1 MVSPSE
7 PNRGR
12 TGNRLLDRLPA
23 ADLKVLARESEV
35 VHLSSRQVLF
45 HAQDH
50 LEYLYFPL
58 SAVLSLVS
66 PTPVDSLGLEIA
78 SVGNEGGVGLTA
90 ALLEGPTSFYEAA
103 CQVPGACLR
112 LPAPFLAEV
121 MANRS
126 AVCTLVKKYLAVT
139 NRILIQSVVCSAVHQ
154 VEQRICRWLL
164 AMHEKAATEVPV
176 TQDILAARLGVKRP
190 TVSLVANSLL
200 KDGLITYHRGTVRI
214 LDQVRL
220 EQTACDCFKIT
231 KAIYEQIL
239 ET

>member
-1 MVSPSE
+1 MASPSE
-7 PNRGR
+7 MKRVR

-35 VHLSSRQVLF
+35 LHLCSRQVLF
-45 HAQDH
+45 QAQDH
-50 LEYLYFPL
+50 LEYLYFPV

-66 PTPVDSLGLEIA
+66 PTPADSPGLEIA
-78 SVGNEGGVGLTA
+78 RVGNEGGVGLTA
-90 ALLEGPTSFYEAA
+90 LLEVATTFYEAA
-103 CQVPGACLR
+103 CQVPGVCLR
-112 LPAPFLAEV
+112 LPAPFVAE
-121 MANRS
+121 MMSSRS
-126 AVCTLVKKYLAVT
+126 AVGSLVKKYLAVT
-139 NRILIQSVVCSAVHQ
+139 NRTLIQSVVCSAVHQ

-164 AMHEKAATEVPV
+164 AMHDKAATEVPV

-190 TVSLVANSLL
+190 TVSLIANSLL

-214 LDQVRL
+214 LDQARL